1 MKQDQFSERYFIKI
15 GSSVIIA
22 FLNIII
28 QLILPRALSV
38 KEFGL
43 YSYYLNVYTS
53 VVVMANLSTSN
64 AMVSKYSKRN
74 EEIGIIIF
82 YLKLFLFISVI
93 LNVTILCFYKFT
105 EGKIIWLAILGLNSA
120 IINKLLTDAIS
131 MYDAIAVAKFPAIL
145 NIVLKILLS
154 VCVLFGYFTGVFDLL
169 IFYTLQIIISVLVV
183 TILLCILFYHQYD
196 RKEGVKIH
204 PVKYYIK
211 EYFTFCKPLVMANII
226 AQVLVIVM
234 NKALMNWSGVVEQ
247 AMFGAA
253 WQINTLVGY
262 VFSPYAELMKR
273 EFAVLS
279 GEREKIA
286 KRFHQALQHMFWLTS
301 YFAIFILV
309 DAKWILPLVFG
320 NKYQNAVVVTQIIM
334 LYTIYQA
341 WGQITGSFFLAVEIT
356 KINARISIISQILT
370 LICVFL
376 FQIPNPIW
384 PHSLG
389 SLGIALNYL
398 LVNIIGVMIS
408 VAYVARYLQVD
419 IIEEI
424 LIQFPPLLICFI
436 ASSTAKI
443 IVILLGIQDSILHL
457 GIKIVMSGMIYTV
470 IVAWILWIRPNYI
483 GFTKYELK
491 EKVYC
496 LLRKRKL

>member
-1 MKQDQFSERYFIKI
+1 MKQDQFSERYLIKI
-15 GSSVIIA
+15 GSSIVVAI
-22 FLNIII
+22 FNIVI
-28 QLILPRALSV
+28 QLILPRALSIE
-38 KEFGL
+38 EFGL

-53 VVVMANLSTSN
+53 VVVMANLSASN

-82 YLKLFLFISVI
+82 YLKLFFAISI
-93 LNVTILCFYKFT
+93 FLNIMVFCFYKFT
-105 EGKIIWLAILGLNSA
+105 EGEIIWLAILGLNSA

-131 MYDAIAVAKFPAIL
+131 MYDAIAVAKFPAML
-145 NIVLKILLS
+145 SIVLKIILS
-154 VCVLFGYFTGVFDLL
+154 VCVLLGYFIGVFNLS
-169 IFYTLQIIISVLVV
+169 IFYIFQIVISIFVV
-183 TILLCILFYHQYD
+183 SILLCVLFYHQYNGK
-196 RKEGVKIH
+196 KEVKIH
-204 PVKYYIK
+204 TDKYYFE
-211 EYFTFCKPLVMANII
+211 EYFRFCKPLVMANIV
-226 AQVLVIVM
+226 AQVLVVVM

-273 EFAVLS
+273 EFAILV

-286 KRFHQALQHMFWLTS
+286 MRFHHAMQHMFWLTS
-301 YFAIFILV
+301 YFAIFIAV
-309 DAKWILPLVFG
+309 DAKWILLFVFG
-320 NKYQNAVVVTQIIM
+320 NKYQNAVIVTQIIM

-341 WGQITGSFFLAVEIT
+341 WGQITGSFFLASENT
-356 KINARISIISQILT
+356 KINARITILSQILT
-370 LICVFL
+370 IVCVFI

-384 PHSLG
+384 SHSLG

-398 LVNIIGVMIS
+398 VVNIVSVMIS
-408 VAYVARYLQVD
+408 VVYVGQYLKIN
-419 IIEEI
+419 IIREI

-436 ASSTAKI
+436 ASLVAKVV
-443 IVILLGIQDSILHL
+443 VILLGFQESILHL
-457 GIKIVMSGMIYTV
+457 GIKIVMSGMIYTT
-470 IVAWILWIRPNYI
+470 IVVGILWIHPDYI

-491 EKVYC
+491 ERAYC